1 MNKKLC
7 LFVFILSAVQLY
19 AYTESGTA
27 SWYGNPF
34 HGRKTASGE
43 IFDMYALTA
52 AHRTL
57 PFNTIV
63 TVTRLDNGVS
73 VKVRITDRGPFAKN
87 RIIDLSYAAAQKM
100 GMIGTGTAE
109 VKIST
114 DTSVG
119 VNTGIEWYIV
129 AGAYGKKDNAEK
141 NMNRIKRVIAD
152 TKMVYDGTYYKVVVG
167 PFKRRNEADSVLRS
181 HKDTLTGGYVID
193 GARIGR

>member
-87 RIIDLSYAAAQKM
+87 RIIDLSYAAAQKL

-109 VKIST
+109 VKITT
-114 DTSVG
+114 DTTASF
-119 VNTGIEWYIV
+119 NSTAEWYV
-129 AGAYGKKDNAEK
+129 VTGAYGKKDNAEK
-141 NMNRIKRVIAD
+141 NLKRIKQQFEN
-152 TKMVYDGTYYKVVVG
+152 TKIVYDGTYFKVVIG
-167 PFKRRNEADSVLRS
+167 PFKQRNEADSVLRS